1 LSPHPRAG
9 QVSEQA
15 AGRNPDSG
23 ASSPGTP
30 LKADQPPGESG
41 PPGHQGGPG
50 GRRWLA
56 GLSLARQRQI
66 YLLASGLSTAGS
78 FAGLTAK
85 SWILLQASGNPLI
98 LALHFATLSLP
109 SLLLS
114 GPAGVATDLLGCETV
129 LIRAQWGLLGA
140 ALLGALAIPLLHGQ
154 AQVLMLLL
162 STLLVGVASIYEL
175 TARNK
180 YSALLVEDP
189 EKLGPYIASFSVVFN
204 VGKLVGPPLG
214 GWLLALTGPTTAL
227 ALDAATYLLPIA
239 TLLGVLQPIRAAEHR
254 SAPGRSASL
263 STAWRECGPVLR
275 HVLRFTAL
283 ATLVGFFHP
292 GLAPLIA
299 RQVLGPSPQA
309 LGVYTSVL
317 AAGSITGGMAL
328 QRNSAWLTARPG
340 LLLGS
345 CTLLTALAQLGMAT
359 SAGSLAMQLVMTFL
373 IGAGTACLLAG
384 TNLMGQVGAPMAL
397 RGRMAGLG
405 QIAFLGGGG
414 LSGIAAALLSTRIGL
429 DGTFALLGGLGLVLG
444 LGELARQGRLKLVPP
459 AMLRSDESR
468 AAPP

>member
-1 LSPHPRAG
+1 M
-9 QVSEQA
+9 
-15 AGRNPDSG
+15 
-23 ASSPGTP
+23 
-30 LKADQPPGESG
+30 DQPPGGSG

-50 GRRWLA
+50 GRRWLS

-85 SWILLQASGNPLI
+85 SWILLQASRNPLI

-109 SLLLS
+109 SLLVS

-162 STLLVGVASIYEL
+162 STLLVGVASSYEL

-180 YSALLVEDP
+180 YCALLVEDP
-189 EKLGPYIASFSVVFN
+189 ERLGPFIASFSVVFN

-239 TLLGVLQPIRAAEHR
+239 TLLGVLQPIRAAEQR

-309 LGVYTSVL
+309 LGIFTSVL
-317 AAGSITGGMAL
+317 AAGSITGGVAL

-345 CTLLTALAQLGMAT
+345 CTLLTALAQLGMAN
-359 SAGSLAMQLVMTFL
+359 SAGRLAVQLVMTFM

-414 LSGIAAALLSTRIGL
+414 LSGIAAALLSERIGL
-429 DGTFALLGGLGLVLG
+429 GGTFALLGAIGLVLG
-444 LGELARQGRLKLVPP
+444 LSELVLQGRSRLLPP
-459 AMLRSDESR
+459 ATLRSDESHA
-468 AAPP
+468 AAP

>member
-1 LSPHPRAG
+1 MSRP
-9 QVSEQA
+9 
-15 AGRNPDSG
+15 
-23 ASSPGTP
+23 P
-30 LKADQPPGESG
+30 LPEKEADP
-41 PPGHQGGPG
+41 GPG
-50 GRRWLA
+50 GRSNRGWRRWRAALTLA
-56 GLSLARQRQI
+56 DQRRL

-85 SWILLQASGNPLI
+85 SWILLHESGNALF

-114 GPAGVATDLLGCETV
+114 GPAGVLTDRLGCEIV
-129 LIRAQWGLLGA
+129 LIRAQWGLFA
-140 ALLGALAIPLLHGQ
+140 AAVLGALAIPLLHGE
-154 AQVLMLLL
+154 AQVMALLL
-162 STLLVGVASIYEL
+162 STLLVGVASTYEL

-189 EKLGPYIASFSVVFN
+189 ERLGSYLASFSVVFN
-204 VGKLVGPPLG
+204 MGKLVGPPLG
-214 GWLLALTGPTTAL
+214 GWLLAFTGPTMAL
-227 ALDAATYLLPIA
+227 ALDAATYLLPLA
-239 TLLGVLQPIRAAEHR
+239 TVLGMLTPIRANEQR
-254 SAPGRSASL
+254 SGGGRSASL
-263 STAWRECGPVLR
+263 GTAWRECGPVLR
-275 HVLRFTAL
+275 HVLTYTAL

-309 LGVYTSVL
+309 LGIFTSVL
-317 AAGSITGGMAL
+317 AAGSICGGIVL
-328 QRNSAWLTARPG
+328 QRNSARLIQRPA

-345 CTLLTALAQLGMAT
+345 CTVITALAQLGMA
-359 SAGSLAMQLVMTFL
+359 AGNGQLTIQLAMTFL

-384 TNLMGQVGAPMAL
+384 TNLIGQVGAPMPL

-414 LSGIAAALLSTRIGL
+414 LSGLAAALLSQRVGL
-429 DGTFALLGGLGLVLG
+429 PATFAVLGSAGFALGLL
-444 LGELARQGRLKLVPP
+444 ELLRRGKLRLAPI
-459 AMLRSDESR
+459 RSGGSP